1 MKYLSEYFEK
11 KSYERRKP
19 QLFKLKLLHIISGAS
34 PESGGPIQG
43 IRNYHDASQ
52 SLGIDRTIVCFENQ
66 TDLNSWNFPKSLSL
80 IGLGNAKNL
89 WQRNTV
95 LVTWLKMHLK
105 DYDCV
110 IINGIWTY
118 HSYATMKVFKQLKN
132 QSLNKKMPKIY
143 LMPHGMLDPWFQ
155 KEKSRKIK
163 AIRNIIYWHLIEKNV
178 INHVDGVLFTCYEE
192 MMLAKKTFYGYHP
205 KKEINVG
212 YGIQAPPKKN
222 DIELEAFYNKF
233 NINKSDPYFLFLSRV
248 HFKKGL
254 DLLLKAYNTI
264 LQESSNP
271 NIIPNLVIAGSGFD
285 SDYGKG
291 LLKYIEMYPL
301 LKQKILLTGLLS
313 AEMKWAAI
321 YGCEAFVLPSHQE
334 NFGIAVAE
342 ALACE
347 KPVLITNKINIYRE
361 IEKGGGGII
370 NEDTLIGTINS
381 LKQWISLDGAS
392 KRLMGKNANNI
403 YANNFK
409 NEFAA
414 QKLFDI
420 LNQEYK

>member
-1 MKYLSEYFEK
+1 M
-11 KSYERRKP
+11 
-19 QLFKLKLLHIISGAS
+19 KLLHIISGAS

-43 IRNYHDASQ
+43 IRNYHEASNL
-52 SLGIDRTIVCFENQ
+52 LGIDRTIICFENQ
-66 TDLNSWNFPKSLSL
+66 SDLISWNFPESLKL

-89 WQRNTV
+89 WQRNPA
-95 LVTWLKMHLK
+95 LITWLKKHLLE
-105 DYDCV
+105 YDCIV
-110 IINGIWTY
+110 LNGIWTY
-118 HSYATMKVFKQLKN
+118 HSYATLKVLRYFKKQKLN
-132 QSLNKKMPKIY
+132 QKIPKIF

-155 KEKSRKIK
+155 KEKTRKIK
-163 AIRNIIYWHLIEKNV
+163 AIRNIIYWHLIEKKVVNQ
-178 INHVDGVLFTCYEE
+178 VDAVLFTCDEE
-192 MMLAKKTFYGYHP
+192 MLLAKKTFYGYNP

-212 YGIQAPPKKN
+212 YGIQEPPQKN
-222 DIELEAFYNKF
+222 EIELEAFYNKF
-233 NINKSDPYFLFLSRV
+233 DINTSIPYFLFLSRID
-248 HFKKGL
+248 FKKGV

-264 LQESSNP
+264 LQESVDP
-271 NIIPNLVIAGSGFD
+271 NVIPNLVIAGSGFE
-285 SDYGKG
+285 SEYGKG
-291 LLKYIEMYPL
+291 LLKYIEIYPL
-301 LKQKILLTGLLS
+301 LKQKLCLTGLLN

-370 NEDTLIGTINS
+370 NEDTLTGTINN
-381 LKQWISLDGAS
+381 LKQWIALDAES
-392 KRLMGKNANNI
+392 KILMGKNAKKI
-403 YANNFK
+403 YENNFK

-420 LNQEYK
+420 LNQ

>member
-1 MKYLSEYFEK
+1 
-11 KSYERRKP
+11 
-19 QLFKLKLLHIISGAS
+19 LKLLHIISGAS

-43 IRNYHDASQ
+43 IRNYHEASNL
-52 SLGIDRTIVCFENQ
+52 LGIDRTIICFENQ
-66 TDLNSWNFPKSLSL
+66 SDLISWNFPESLKL

-89 WQRNTV
+89 WQRNPA
-95 LVTWLKMHLK
+95 LITWLKKHLLE
-105 DYDCV
+105 YDCIV
-110 IINGIWTY
+110 LNGIWTY
-118 HSYATMKVFKQLKN
+118 HSYATLKVLRYFKKQKLN
-132 QSLNKKMPKIY
+132 QKIPKIF

-155 KEKSRKIK
+155 KEKTRKIK
-163 AIRNIIYWHLIEKNV
+163 AIRNIIYWHLIEKKVVNQ
-178 INHVDGVLFTCYEE
+178 VDAVLFTCDEE
-192 MMLAKKTFYGYHP
+192 MLLAKKTFYGYNP

-212 YGIQAPPKKN
+212 YGIQEPPQKN
-222 DIELEAFYNKF
+222 EIELEAFYNKF
-233 NINKSDPYFLFLSRV
+233 DINTSIPYFLFLSRID
-248 HFKKGL
+248 FKKGV

-264 LQESSNP
+264 LQESVDP
-271 NIIPNLVIAGSGFD
+271 NVIPNLVIAGSGFE
-285 SDYGKG
+285 SEYGKG
-291 LLKYIEMYPL
+291 LLKYIEIYPL
-301 LKQKILLTGLLS
+301 LKQKLCLTGLLN

-370 NEDTLIGTINS
+370 NEDTLTGTINN
-381 LKQWISLDGAS
+381 LKQWIALDAES
-392 KRLMGKNANNI
+392 KILMGKNAKKI
-403 YANNFK
+403 YENNFK

-420 LNQEYK
+420 LNQ